1 MLSQLLATLL
11 SLRLAGDGSQVARRT
26 PERWEFRRKWF
37 ARFAVVGILC
47 LLGSLAADAFLG
59 TNITANVFDPVC
71 VMLGVNLVGYIY
83 MRNQD
88 TSNVDNNS
96 LPPS

>member
-1 MLSQLLATLL
+1 M
-11 SLRLAGDGSQVARRT
+11 ARRT

-88 TSNVDNNS
+88 TSHQDTSNVDNNS
-96 LPPS
+96 LPPN